1 MAYINKYDNEAVYA
15 ADTTRP
21 AGKSSISLI
30 ADSGKVHFD
39 GVNVEVARPKP
50 GDAVFVPSACGY
62 NAAVA
67 PAGTPEGKAVFID
80 GESLDVSKMPSSMES
95 VGVVAAVYG
104 DKVYVLWK
112 TGSATMTYWDGAT
125 SSSYTIPTG
134 KISDEE
140 LNKALAVSVK
150 DARGNSGLR
159 QACSLDVLAAVLKYD
174 TSAGNVSWNGGTETK
189 QGDSFYTYY
198 EWMKSSTYP
207 SGSKNKTVA
216 DATYTEFGDLPSAP
230 TEEGWMR
237 YLAARCAA
245 YPNRYSGNILTMAD
259 GKDATKVFTDANTAL
274 NAAFFKPH
282 QFAFNHHATWNSFGR
297 FYNVE
302 GLRHGEWFVPGMRIV
317 ADVFSKIR
325 YSMNGYNDT
334 SDVFN
339 RTLKKMSGQK
349 LELYRNANECRYCL
363 PFVRSRS
370 QAWTLSHYGY
380 FTGYSMYSYYR
391 SLSVALL
398 KINP

>member
-1 MAYINKYDNEAVYA
+1 MAFINKYTNESAYSS
-15 ADTTRP
+15 DTTRP
-21 AGKSSISLI
+21 SGKSSVSLI

-39 GVNVEVARPKP
+39 AVNVEVSRPKP

-104 DKVYVLWK
+104 EKVYVLWK

-125 SSSYTIPTG
+125 SSASTIPAD
-134 KISDEE
+134 KITDSELAKAMTTSVSD
-140 LNKALAVSVK
+140 V
-150 DARGNSGLR
+150 RGWKGFR
-159 QACSLDVLAAVLKYD
+159 QACSLDVLASILKYEGSV
-174 TSAGNVSWNGGTETK
+174 TWNGGTESS
-189 QGDSFYTYY
+189 QGDSFYNYF
-198 EWMKSSTYP
+198 EWMKSSSAP
-207 SGSKNKTVA
+207 SGAKNKTVSDTVYA
-216 DATYTEFGDLPSAP
+216 EFGDVPSAP
-230 TEEGWMR
+230 TEQGWR
-237 YLAARCAA
+237 LYLASRAPA
-245 YPNRYSGNILTMAD
+245 YPNRYSGNVLAMSD
-259 GKDATKVFTDANTAL
+259 GKAATKVFADANGRL
-274 NAAFFKPH
+274 NAAFFRPH

-297 FYNVE
+297 FYNVD
-302 GLRHGEWFVPGMRIV
+302 GLRHGEWFMPGMRIV
-317 ADVFSKIR
+317 YDVFSKVR
-325 YSMNGYNDT
+325 YSLSGYNDT

-349 LELYRNANECRYCL
+349 LELYRNSNDCRYWL

-370 QAWTLSHYGY
+370 QAWVLSSNGGFYG
-380 FTGYSMYSYYR
+380 SYTMDANYR

-398 KINP
+398 KIDP

>member
-50 GDAVFVPSACGY
+50 GDAVYVPAACGY

-112 TGSATMTYWDGAT
+112 TGSATMPYWDGAT
-125 SSSYTIPTG
+125 SSAYAIPAD
-134 KISDEE
+134 KITDSELTKAITTSVSD
-140 LNKALAVSVK
+140 V
-150 DARGNSGLR
+150 RGGNGFR
-159 QACSLDVLAAVLKYD
+159 QACSLGVLASVLKYEGSV
-174 TSAGNVSWNGGTETK
+174 TWNGGTESG
-189 QGDSFYTYY
+189 QGDSFYNYF
-198 EWMKSSTYP
+198 EWMKSSSAP
-207 SGSKNKTVA
+207 SGVKNKTVPDSVYA
-216 DATYTEFGDLPSAP
+216 EFGDSPSLP
-230 TEEGWMR
+230 TEQGWR
-237 YLAARCAA
+237 LYLASRAPA
-245 YPNRYSGNILTMAD
+245 YPNRYSGNVLTMSD
-259 GKDATKVFTDANTAL
+259 GKAATKVFVDANGRL
-274 NAAFFKPH
+274 NNAFFMPH
-282 QFAFNHHATWNSFGR
+282 QFAFNHHNTWNSFGR

-302 GLRHGEWFVPGMRIV
+302 GLRHGEWFMPGMRIV
-317 ADVFSKIR
+317 NDVFSKVR
-325 YSMNGYNDT
+325 YSLSGYNDT

-339 RTLKKMSGQK
+339 RSLKKMSGQK
-349 LELYRNANECRYCL
+349 LELYRNANECRYWL

-370 QAWTLSHYGY
+370 QAWHLYYYGSFSGLSSMNY
-380 FTGYSMYSYYR
+380 FYR

-398 KINP
+398 KIDP